1 MCMMCMM
8 MHAMDHDMD
17 HGNHDMQMPMVQ
29 KESPL
34 EILRRRYAS
43 GEIDRAQF
51 EEMKRVLGLPSGP
64 DPTATAVDHVRHEL
78 TS

>member
-8 MHAMDHDMD
+8 MHEMD
-17 HGNHDMQMPMVQ
+17 HGNHDMQTPVSQ

-51 EEMKRVLGLPSGP
+51 EEMKRVLGLPGSP
-64 DPTATAVDHVRHEL
+64 ETTALAVDHAHHEHGG
-78 TS
+78 